1 MRKSTRH
8 KAGNRSILAVE
19 SILGVGAG
27 IVTLRNQSATAM
39 VLIFFV
45 WAWAITTGILRIF
58 EAIRLRRKITGEVWL
73 APSGV
78 VTLLFGIML
87 MLRPVVG
94 TLGLAWIIA
103 GYALMLGLFDI
114 MLGCEL
120 RAARHAHIP
129 GTA

>member
-1 MRKSTRH
+1 MTYFNLSGPESRMSSCILRLER
-8 KAGNRSILAVE
+8 RSRFFQRL
-19 SILGVGAG
+19 
-27 IVTLRNQSATAM
+27 

-58 EAIRLRRKITGEVWL
+58 EAIRLRKKITGEVWL

-103 GYALMLGLFDI
+103 GYALVLALSDI
-114 MLGCEL
+114 RLGCEL
-120 RAARHAHIP
+120 RAARHTHIL